1 MREECRMSPRSISVV
16 MPGFVEDIE
25 ISQIQECHKIL
36 HTNEANLE
44 ELCSSIQQK
53 GLLQAVLVRTLDDH
67 YEIVAGNRRFRACK
81 ILGWKKIACHVLE
94 LDDKNAFE
102 ISLVE
107 NIHRRTLSPIEEA
120 NAFKV
125 YLSDFGWGGISDL
138 AAKISKSK
146 SYVTKRIK
154 LLNLPSEV
162 IHSIITRKI
171 AVSIAEELFQ
181 VKDQNKQSLL
191 ANLISNRRLSM
202 KMTRKLIKD
211 EHEKD
216 ITFQSYYENEYVDH
230 VRLAE
235 RSFDKSI
242 VAIRIAMNSLR
253 EVINS
258 IEHDWILHEVLMQ
271 HKNILHTQIDVLLKE
286 KAKL

>member
-1 MREECRMSPRSISVV
+1 MSKFSSRLPRSISVV
-16 MPGFVEDIE
+16 MPGFVEDIDISE
-25 ISQIQECHKIL
+25 IHECHNIL

-53 GLLQAVLVRTLDDH
+53 GLLQAILVRTLDDH

-81 ILGWKKIACHVLE
+81 LLGWKKIACHVLE

-138 AAKISKSK
+138 AAKINKSK

-154 LLNLPSEV
+154 LLHLPSDV

-171 AVSIAEELFQ
+171 AVS
-181 VKDQNKQSLL
+181 
-191 ANLISNRRLSM
+191 
-202 KMTRKLIKD
+202 
-211 EHEKD
+211 
-216 ITFQSYYENEYVDH
+216 
-230 VRLAE
+230 
-235 RSFDKSI
+235 
-242 VAIRIAMNSLR
+242 
-253 EVINS
+253 
-258 IEHDWILHEVLMQ
+258 
-271 HKNILHTQIDVLLKE
+271 
-286 KAKL
+286 

>member
-1 MREECRMSPRSISVV
+1 MSKLLSKSRSISVV
-16 MPGFVEDIE
+16 MTGFIEDID
-25 ISQIQECHKIL
+25 ISQIKESQNIFRR
-36 HTNEANLE
+36 NEADLQ

-53 GLLQAVLVRTLDDH
+53 GLLQPVLVRTLENH
-67 YEIVAGNRRFRACK
+67 YEIVAGKRRFRACK
-81 ILGWKKIACHVLE
+81 SLGWKKVACHVIE
-94 LDDKNAFE
+94 LDDKDAFE

-107 NIHRRTLSPIEEA
+107 NIHRKTLSPIEEA
-120 NAFKV
+120 DAFKA
-125 YLSDFGWGGISDL
+125 YISDFGWGGVSDL
-138 AAKISKSK
+138 ATKIGKSK

-154 LLNLPSEV
+154 LLNLPSDV

-171 AVSIAEELFQ
+171 DVSVAEELFQ

-202 KMTRKLIKD
+202 RMTRKFIKEQD
-211 EHEKD
+211 ESD
-216 ITFQSYYENEYVDH
+216 ITFQSNYKNEYMDH

-242 VAIRIAMNSLR
+242 AAIRIAMNSLG

-258 IEHDWILHEVLMQ
+258 IEHDWIVYEVLMQ
-271 HKNILHTQIDVLLKE
+271 HKNMLHTQIDILLKE
-286 KAKL
+286 KGKL